1 MSQGKDVHKCINCGK
16 PINIYKREQLLAGL
30 CSKCVEKEKKVPLEI
45 KYSPKDTINACKEA
59 HQGGSDFIL
68 CNLICL
74 VSDLKQKGYDKKTL
88 DELDKF
94 IERFK

>member
-1 MSQGKDVHKCINCGK
+1 MRGFQENF
-16 PINIYKREQLLAGL
+16 L
-30 CSKCVEKEKKVPLEI
+30 EKSIE
-45 KYSPKDTINACKEA
+45 YSAKDTINACKQA

-88 DELDKF
+88 EELDKF

>member
-1 MSQGKDVHKCINCGK
+1 MRSFQENYLDKSI
-16 PINIYKREQLLAGL
+16 R
-30 CSKCVEKEKKVPLEI
+30 
-45 KYSPKDTINACKEA
+45 YSAKDTINACKEA
-59 HQGGSDFIL
+59 HQGGSDLIL

-88 DELDKF
+88 NELDKF

>member
-1 MSQGKDVHKCINCGK
+1 MRGFQENFLEKSIN
-16 PINIYKREQLLAGL
+16 YT
-30 CSKCVEKEKKVPLEI
+30 V
-45 KYSPKDTINACKEA
+45 KDTINACKEA
-59 HQGGSDFIL
+59 HQGGSDLIL

-88 DELDKF
+88 DEIDKF

>member
-1 MSQGKDVHKCINCGK
+1 MRGFQN
-16 PINIYKREQLLAGL
+16 NYL
-30 CSKCVEKEKKVPLEI
+30 EKSI
-45 KYSPKDTINACKEA
+45 KYSAKDTVNACKEA